1 LGEVTVSALTR
12 VVVAGWL
19 LGTAFTVQSAAH
31 QNDAVN
37 QDSRVIEDFSK
48 RVDDYAALRKR
59 AQAGLPVPKQGSAA
73 HIRQHQK
80 SLGYKIRTERL
91 QAMQG
96 DVFNPAIS
104 ALLKKLMAATFES
117 SRGSEIRASLRHAE
131 PVRGLSL
138 KVNQAYPPA
147 LALQSTPPTLLLDL
161 PRLPPDIEYRI
172 VGREL
177 ILLDTAANLIV
188 DLLPDALPA
197 SPSER

>member
-1 LGEVTVSALTR
+1 MISQPLNAFAPAASKLGEVTVSAHTR

-80 SLGYKIRTERL
+80 SLGHKIRTERL

-104 ALLKKLMAATFES
+104 ALLQKTHGGDVREQPRQRDS
-117 SRGSEIRASLRHAE
+117 CQPASCRTGA
-131 PVRGLSL
+131 R
-138 KVNQAYPPA
+138 A
-147 LALQSTPPTLLLDL
+147 LA
-161 PRLPPDIEYRI
+161 E
-172 VGREL
+172 G
-177 ILLDTAANLIV
+177 
-188 DLLPDALPA
+188 
-197 SPSER
+197 